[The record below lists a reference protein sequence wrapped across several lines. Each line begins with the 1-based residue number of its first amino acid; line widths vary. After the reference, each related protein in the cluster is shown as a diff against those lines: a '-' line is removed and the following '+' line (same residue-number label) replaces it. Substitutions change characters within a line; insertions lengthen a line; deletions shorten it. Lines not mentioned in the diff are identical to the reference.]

1 MSNKEK
7 TIEADTKRG
16 DAPDYLEQSDF
27 PEVDVETHGMGEKLN
42 RLRAAVLGANDGI
55 VSTAA
60 VVVGV
65 AGATT
70 NSREIFTAGVAALVG
85 GAISMALGEYVSVS
99 SQRDA
104 EKAAVDSERKLQAKD
119 PEAEFHHLVQAYK
132 NSGLS
137 SETAVAVARERTQT
151 DPLAAHLEIHYGI
164 DEEDI
169 VSPWSAGIASFFA
182 FFVGALLPLAA
193 IILAPAAIRVIV
205 CVAVTLIALAIT
217 GAISAKLGGAKPGRA
232 VVRLVIGGGLALAAT
247 FAVGSLFGTAV
258 A

>member
-1 MSNKEK
+1 MSNREK

-16 DAPDYLEQSDF
+16 GAPDYLEQSDF

-104 EKAAVDSERKLQAKD
+104 EKAAVDSERKLQASD

-182 FFVGALLPLAA
+182 FFAGALLPLAA

-205 CVAVTLIALAIT
+205 CVAVTLLALAIT

>member
-7 TIEADTKRG
+7 TIEADAKRG
-16 DAPDYLEQSDF
+16 GAPDYLEQSDF

-104 EKAAVDSERKLQAKD
+104 EKAAVDSGRKLQASD

-182 FFVGALLPLAA
+182 FFAGALLPLAA

-205 CVAVTLIALAIT
+205 CVAVTLLALAIT

>member
-7 TIEADTKRG
+7 TIEADRKRG

-55 VSTAA
+55 VSAAA

>member
-16 DAPDYLEQSDF
+16 DAPDYLQQSDF

-132 NSGLS
+132 ISGLS

-193 IILAPAAIRVIV
+193 IILAPAATRVIV
-205 CVAVTLIALAIT
+205 CVAVTLLALAIT

>member
-7 TIEADTKRG
+7 TIEADAKRG
-16 DAPDYLEQSDF
+16 GAPDYLEQSDF

-104 EKAAVDSERKLQAKD
+104 EKAAVDSERKLQASD

-182 FFVGALLPLAA
+182 FFAGALLPLAA

-205 CVAVTLIALAIT
+205 CVAVTLLALAIT

>member
-1 MSNKEK
+1 MNAKEN
-7 TIEADTKRG
+7 TVVTGGKRD
-16 DAPDYLEQSDF
+16 DAPEYLDQTDF

-70 NSREIFTAGVAALVG
+70 NSREIFTAGIAALVG

-104 EKAAVDSERKLQAKD
+104 EKAAVDTERKLQEKD
-119 PEAEFHHLVQAYK
+119 PEAEFRHLVQAYK

-137 SETAVAVARERTQT
+137 SETAVAVARERSES
-151 DPLAAHLEIHYGI
+151 DPLAAHLEVHYGI

-169 VSPWSAGIASFFA
+169 VSPWSAGIASFLS

-193 IILAPAAIRVIV
+193 IILAPASVRVAV
-205 CVAVTLIALAIT
+205 CVGVTLVALAIT
-217 GAISAKLGGAKPGRA
+217 GAISAKLGGAEPGRA
-232 VVRLVIGGGLALAAT
+232 VIRLVIGGGLALAAT